1 VGSGWKQLG
10 RLFQPKRSIIDVTRR
25 AAKAGSARDC
35 CGGLDGNNVGVSVVK
50 IEALD

>member
-1 VGSGWKQLG
+1 M
-10 RLFQPKRSIIDVTRR
+10 DVTRR